1 MAQGMRD
8 QQLIDPAGKGRLTRL
23 TDSIERAILGK
34 PRAVAEVV
42 IALLAR
48 GNLLIEDI
56 PGVGKTTLAQ
66 ALARSIRCSFQRIQ
80 FTSDLLPTDILGVK
94 VYEPAAAEFKF
105 MPGPIFNSIVLA
117 DEINRATPRTQ
128 SALLEAMNER
138 QVTIEGET
146 HPLPRPFMVIAT
158 ENPIEHHGT
167 YPLPDSQ
174 LDRFLMS
181 ISMGYPG
188 LDDERL
194 LLSRP
199 RVDPMAADFQ
209 AVMEAEEVIAWQD
222 RVEQVRMAPEIV
234 DYVLELTGRSRTHN
248 KLRLGVSPRGALAL
262 KQAAKASALLAGRG
276 FCIPDD
282 VKSLA
287 VAVLAH
293 RVIPSGPGTPGDRR
307 RAAVEVI
314 EEILD
319 AVPAPI

>member
-1 MAQGMRD
+1 LAQG
-8 QQLIDPAGKGRLTRL
+8 LKEKKSVDPVQKGRLIRL
-23 TDSIERAILGK
+23 TDSIGRAILGK
-34 PRAVAEVV
+34 PEVVKQVV

-94 VYEPAAAEFKF
+94 VYEPAASEFKF

-117 DEINRATPRTQ
+117 DEINRTTPRTQ
-128 SALLEAMNER
+128 SALLEAMSER

-158 ENPIEHHGT
+158 QNPIEHHGT

-181 ISMGYPG
+181 VSMGYPG
-188 LDDERL
+188 VDDERKI
-194 LLSRP
+194 LSRR
-199 RVDPMAADFQ
+199 RVDPMAADFGS
-209 AVMEAEEVIAWQD
+209 VMDAEEVRAWQD
-222 RVEQVRMAPEIV
+222 RVEAVMMAPEIV
-234 DYVLELTGRSRTHN
+234 DYILEITGRSRNHGR
-248 KLRLGVSPRGALAL
+248 LRLGVSPRGSLDL
-262 KQAAKASALLAGRG
+262 KQAAKAAALLAGRE

-293 RVIPSGPGTPGDRR
+293 RVIPSGPGALDERR
-307 RAAVEVI
+307 RAAIEVI
-314 EEILD
+314 EEIIE